1 MMNNPM
7 ASMLMQAMQGGGNP
21 LQFIQQMAGQ
31 NPQAAQVL
39 QMVNGK
45 SPAQL
50 QQIATN
56 MASQFGTT
64 PQEIVARFMGR

>member
-7 ASMLMQAMQGGGNP
+7 ASMIIQAMQGGGNP
-21 LQFIQQMAGQ
+21 LQFIQQVAGQ
-31 NPQAAQVL
+31 NPQAAQVR

-50 QQIATN
+50 QQMATN

>member
-45 SPAQL
+45 YPAQL

>member
-1 MMNNPM
+1 MNNPM
-7 ASMLMQAMQGGGNP
+7 ASMIIQAMQGGGNP
-21 LQFIQQMAGQ
+21 LQFIQQVAGQ
-31 NPQAAQVL
+31 NPQAAQVR

-50 QQIATN
+50 QQMATN

>member
-7 ASMLMQAMQGGGNP
+7 ASMLMHAMQGGGNP

-45 SPAQL
+45 FPAQL